1 MTTRVS
7 SIALGAAVY
16 TLLSVLLAVAT
27 ARASSSLAMLSLAGL
42 CGVMIAGPLVAVRH
56 AARRAPIL
64 AGPAAGVGALAAA
77 LGALASA
84 GLNEALIGV
93 GVLPTLAEQTA
104 AEQARATALGVDPQ
118 QAADAIAAASSGA
131 LGNPLAV
138 ALLTA
143 ALAALLGAAVGAL
156 AAPRR

>member
-1 MTTRVS
+1 MRTRLPSV
-7 SIALGAAVY
+7 ALGAAVY
-16 TLLSVLLAVAT
+16 ALLSILLAVAT
-27 ARASSSLAMLSLAGL
+27 ARASGALASLSLCGL

-77 LGALASA
+77 LGALVSA
-84 GLNEALIGV
+84 GLTEALMALGA
-93 GVLPTLAEQTA
+93 LPTLAEQA
-104 AEQARATALGVDPQ
+104 ASEQARATALGVDPQ

-131 LGNPLAV
+131 FGDPLV
-138 ALLTA
+138 MALLTA